1 MSISQGAISEAPVAE
16 LAIFV
21 PVTSVRVPP
30 RRRTVA
36 TTNPAL
42 VPEPR

>member
-1 MSISQGAISEAPVAE
+1 MSISASAISEAPVAG
-16 LAIFV
+16 LGIFV
-21 PVTSVRVPP
+21 PVASVKVPP
-30 RRRTVA
+30 KRQTVA

>member
-1 MSISQGAISEAPVAE
+1 MSISGGAISEAPVAG

-21 PVTSVRVPP
+21 PVASIKVPP
-30 RRRTVA
+30 RRRTVV
-36 TTNPAL
+36 TTSPAL

>member
-1 MSISQGAISEAPVAE
+1 MSISASAISEAPVAG

-30 RRRTVA
+30 KRRTVA